1 MCTKRYLVPDDFSG
15 FGVILKIIFRFKNT
29 DHAAVERRPVTTDI
43 LKIHFV
49 AAFDHGTKYGAD
61 FCDDSSPRCYN
72 NDYYFA
78 FTDRGMSGTESTGY

>member
-49 AAFDHGTKYGAD
+49 AAFDHGTKYVAD
-61 FCDDSSPRCYN
+61 FCDDSFSCCHN
-72 NDYYFA
+72 NDYNFG
-78 FTDRGMSGTESTGY
+78 FTDGGKSSAESTDY